1 MSFQGVEFTPE
12 MRKMAVNV
20 KHFFDS
26 IKKTPNDLAMPAGQL
41 TASALYKRIN
51 CKSDYGSIQQKG

>member
-1 MSFQGVEFTPE
+1 MSFQGVEFTLE

-26 IKKTPNDLAMPAGQL
+26 IKKTPNDLAMPASQL
-41 TASALYKRIN
+41 TASALNISESTVRVIMAA
-51 CKSDYGSIQQKG
+51 